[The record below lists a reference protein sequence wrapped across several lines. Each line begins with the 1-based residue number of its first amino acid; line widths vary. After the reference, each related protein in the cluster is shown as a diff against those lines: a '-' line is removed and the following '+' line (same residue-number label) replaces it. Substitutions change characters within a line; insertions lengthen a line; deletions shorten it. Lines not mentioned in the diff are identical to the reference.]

1 MEVAAMRSIGT
12 MTARTPLWK
21 DVAESKKKTN
31 SKPYTAPE
39 PEPQFVE
46 QSSLRLFFDLIMEGF

>member
-1 MEVAAMRSIGT
+1 MRSIGT